1 MLPLQVWVQMLC
13 DVVQVCCINVTELY
27 KSGDILYCYPSTQ
40 QDCYRPAT
48 HHRHAAGL
56 YNIWPKCVQTCWPNM
71 QQVCYRLVPDL
82 KCPNSLPGTGMWHV
96 TCNMR
101 DWACL
106 YYARNIHVI

>member
-1 MLPLQVWVQMLC
+1 MHVYTKTFTVYVLYMQLCIIIYICAMFNRYVTLMLPLQVWVQMLC

-56 YNIWPKCVQTCWPNM
+56 YNI
-71 QQVCYRLVPDL
+71 
-82 KCPNSLPGTGMWHV
+82 
-96 TCNMR
+96 
-101 DWACL
+101 
-106 YYARNIHVI
+106 